1 MILLLPWEFKLDY
14 DQRSIQFILTQNG
27 MLEVFIPKLLFTLVS
42 IDINRFLYNFLSPLL
57 VSSLP
62 VIICEGNLGYF
73 QTIPI

>member
-1 MILLLPWEFKLDY
+1 MIFLLPWELKLDY
-14 DQRSIQFILTQNG
+14 GQRSIQFILTQNG
-27 MLEVFIPKLLFTLVS
+27 MVNVIIPNLFTLLS
-42 IDINRFLYNFLSPLL
+42 IEINRFLYNFLSPLL